1 MIVVS
6 IQEAQRDLPKL
17 LDRVMSGE
25 EVIIASGDKEV
36 AVVSP
41 KTKSPKPRV
50 PGSAKGR
57 ISIPPDF
64 NAPLPDETLERFEA

>member
-25 EVIIASGDKEV
+25 EVIIASDDREV
-36 AVVSP
+36 AIVSP
-41 KTKSPKPRV
+41 TSRPRKPRV
-50 PGSAKGR
+50 PGSAKGK
-57 ISIPPDF
+57 IEIPPDF
-64 NAPLPDETLERFEA
+64 DAPLPDETLESFEA